1 MGHNLF
7 YCFLRGKI
15 ALCWDT
21 NVLISQLPGRTSP
34 AHIPFNLLRNGV
46 SYSSDL
52 EYLCFLELSMMM
64 IVEIC
69 WMGSNQHLAFSQPKI
84 CIWDGNLKETSL
96 TWDSEWKENPSKDPR
111 ILGFN
116 QMFQRRMV
124 QLVTLTFP
132 LFGYICELS
141 NQCQEISPIKP
152 LDGCWI
158 GLVWGGERNLS
169 PFPPI
174 N

>member
-21 NVLISQLPGRTSP
+21 NVLISQLPGQTSP

-52 EYLCFLELSMMM
+52 EFLCFLELSMMM

-69 WMGSNQHLAFSQPKI
+69 WMGSNQHLAFSQPMI

-111 ILGFN
+111 FWDLIKCSKEEWSNWWLW
-116 QMFQRRMV
+116 
-124 QLVTLTFP
+124 
-132 LFGYICELS
+132 LFHF
-141 NQCQEISPIKP
+141 
-152 LDGCWI
+152 LDAC
-158 GLVWGGERNLS
+158 VNYHPTSRKN
-169 PFPPI
+169 PFHTR
-174 N
+174 